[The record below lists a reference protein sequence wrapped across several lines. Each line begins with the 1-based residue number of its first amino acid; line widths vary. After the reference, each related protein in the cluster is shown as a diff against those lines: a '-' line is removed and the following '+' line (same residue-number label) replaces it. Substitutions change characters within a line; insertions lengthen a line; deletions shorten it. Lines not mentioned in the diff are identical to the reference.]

1 MSKFAYKGVD
11 LSPFLKILRIERTI
25 GNERNIVTDDAPRIG
40 VNVQDVTFG
49 AKTIKV
55 TVCLA
60 SRDISAQH
68 FVDTV
73 EFPSVD
79 ETNLNK
85 LREKVT
91 SLLHA
96 EDEYRLEL
104 PDEPDRYYMAIP
116 KGDIELKGISDW
128 YDETMIEFFVP
139 DGVAHSVDYKK
150 FENPTVGNDRLTFN
164 LNNRGTVDTYPII
177 TVKHN
182 AENGYIGLVNT
193 VGALELGNREEADTE
208 TYKRSEILFDYVSNN
223 GIVKG
228 FAQGQ
233 KNTAILND
241 LSQSLDTQLYIKN
254 EFGRPHLTMG
264 NRGNGSRPHHAGSVT
279 WEIPLDSSSDR
290 GALNEYIW
298 WRQIFWAGSV
308 MQKGFIKLTVSD
320 TEGRFLYGVETFK
333 RGNGIDSE
341 FNVLVS
347 DGRSGYKI
355 LRSWP
360 FKCTHLDSDNPFNA
374 ERGWAD
380 ILRRDDMLQV
390 HWWGSYPQFY
400 VPEIKG
406 RKSAKIHVALGAL
419 GSHPHIHHM
428 YLDSIVYRKDFVTG
442 TVDVPN
448 RYPIGSNVV
457 IDSERDTV
465 SVDGLERINDI
476 VHGSKFLTIPPGK
489 STLEVFCS
497 SWIRNQPTIKIEFEE
512 RYL

>member
-1 MSKFAYKGVD
+1 MSRFTYKGVD

-25 GNERNIVTDDAPRIG
+25 GNERNIVTDDAPKIG

-55 TVCLA
+55 TVSLA
-60 SRDISAQH
+60 SRDISAQQ

-128 YDETMIEFFVP
+128 YDETVIEFFVP
-139 DGVAHSVDYKK
+139 DGVSHSVSYKK
-150 FENPTVGNDRLTFN
+150 FDAPTVGSDRLTFT
-164 LNNRGTVDTYPII
+164 LTNNGTVNAPPII

-193 VGALELGNREEADTE
+193 SGALELGNREEADTE
-208 TYKRSEILFDYVSNN
+208 TVKQSEILFDYVSSD

-228 FAQGQ
+228 LAQGQ
-233 KNTAILND
+233 RNTAILND
-241 LSQSLDTQLYIKN
+241 LSQNLNGTLSRIDTW
-254 EFGRPHLTMG
+254 GRPHVFLSE
-264 NRGNGSRPHHAGSVT
+264 RGSGSRPNHAGSLT

-320 TEGRFLYGVETFK
+320 TEGRFLYGVETIK
-333 RGNGIDSE
+333 RSNGIDAE
-341 FNVLVS
+341 FNLLVS
-347 DGRSGYKI
+347 DGRSGYSIQK
-355 LRSWP
+355 SWP

-374 ERGWAD
+374 DRGWAD

-390 HWWGSYPQFY
+390 HWWGSYLQYHFPD
-400 VPEIKG
+400 IKG
-406 RKSAKIHVALGAL
+406 RKSAKVHVALGAFGNQPL
-419 GSHPHIHHM
+419 VHHM
-428 YLDSIVYRKDFVTG
+428 YLDSIVYRKDFVSTIK
-442 TVDVPN
+442 DIPN

-497 SWIRNQPTIKIEFEE
+497 SWIRNQPTIKVEFEE

>member
-1 MSKFAYKGVD
+1 MTNLSVVFNGYD
-11 LSPFLKILRIERTI
+11 LSQVMRITDIKRSI
-25 GNERNIVTDDAPRIG
+25 GNSRSVSTNDAPAIG
-40 VNVQDVTFG
+40 VNVHDIKIG
-49 AKTIKV
+49 PKTIKV
-55 TVCLA
+55 GFTLKGINLESVKHELA
-60 SRDISAQH
+60 GVFR
-68 FVDTV
+68 T
-73 EFPSVD
+73 D
-79 ETNLNK
+79 E
-85 LREKVT
+85 V
-91 SLLHA
+91 A
-96 EDEYRLEL
+96 RLTFS
-104 PDEPDRYYMAIP
+104 DEPDKYYLALVTGEIEP
-116 KGDIELKGISDW
+116 DNIRSWYQKGE
-128 YDETMIEFFVP
+128 IEFLIP
-139 DGVAHSVDYKK
+139 DGVAHSTAYKR
-150 FENPTVGNDRLTFN
+150 FDNPREENGKLVFDLVNNGN
-164 LNNRGTVDTYPII
+164 VPAPPII

-182 AENGYIGLVNT
+182 SENGYIGIVNLNT
-193 VGALELGNREEADTE
+193 ALEIGDKEEADTE
-208 TYKRSEILFDYVSNN
+208 TYKRSEIYVSNN

-254 EFGRPHLTMG
+254 EFGRPHLAM
-264 NRGNGSRPHHAGSVT
+264 GSRGAGSGPHHAGSIT

-333 RGNGIDSE
+333 RGNGVDSE
-341 FNVLVS
+341 FNLLVS

-448 RYPIGSNVV
+448 RFQIGSTVV
-457 IDSERDTV
+457 LDVEKDLVTIDGLPANHQV
-465 SVDGLERINDI
+465 VDGSGWDL
-476 VHGSKFLTIPPGK
+476 VIPPGK
-489 STLEVFCS
+489 SKLEILLS
-497 SWIRNQPTIKIEFEE
+497 SFIQKTPTVSVNIEE
-512 RYL
+512 RHL

>member
-1 MSKFAYKGVD
+1 MTNLSVVFNGYD
-11 LSPFLKILRIERTI
+11 LSQVMRITDIKRSI
-25 GNERNIVTDDAPRIG
+25 GNSRSVSTNDAPAIG
-40 VNVQDVTFG
+40 VNVHDIKIG
-49 AKTIKV
+49 PKTIKV
-55 TVCLA
+55 GFTLKGINLESVKHELA
-60 SRDISAQH
+60 GVFR
-68 FVDTV
+68 T
-73 EFPSVD
+73 D
-79 ETNLNK
+79 E
-85 LREKVT
+85 V
-91 SLLHA
+91 A
-96 EDEYRLEL
+96 RLTFS
-104 PDEPDRYYMAIP
+104 DEPDKYYLALVTGEIEP
-116 KGDIELKGISDW
+116 DNIRSWYQKGE
-128 YDETMIEFFVP
+128 IEFLIP
-139 DGVAHSVDYKK
+139 DGVAHSTAYKR
-150 FENPTVGNDRLTFN
+150 FDNPREENGKLVFDLVNNGN
-164 LNNRGTVDTYPII
+164 VPAPPII
-177 TVKHN
+177 TIKHN
-182 AENGYIGLVNT
+182 SENGYIGIINQNN
-193 VGALELGNREEADTE
+193 ALEIGDREEADTE
-208 TYKRSEILFDYVSNN
+208 VYKRSEILFDYVSDN

-254 EFGRPHLTMG
+254 EFGRPHLAM
-264 NRGNGSRPHHAGSVT
+264 GSRGAGSGPHHAGSIT

-290 GALNEYIW
+290 GALNEYLW

-341 FNVLVS
+341 FNLLVS

-442 TVDVPN
+442 ITDIPN
-448 RYPIGSNVV
+448 RFQIGSTVV
-457 IDSERDTV
+457 LDVEKDLVTIDGLPANYQV
-465 SVDGLERINDI
+465 VDGSGWDL
-476 VHGSKFLTIPPGK
+476 VIPPGK
-489 STLEVFCS
+489 SKLEILLS
-497 SWIRNQPTIKIEFEE
+497 SFIQKTPTVSVNIEE
-512 RYL
+512 RHL

>member
-1 MSKFAYKGVD
+1 MTNLSVVFNGYD
-11 LSPFLKILRIERTI
+11 LSQVMRITDIKRSI
-25 GNERNIVTDDAPRIG
+25 GNSRSVSTNDAPAIG
-40 VNVQDVTFG
+40 VNVHEIKIG
-49 AKTIKV
+49 PKTIKV
-55 TVCLA
+55 GFTLKG
-60 SRDISAQH
+60 
-68 FVDTV
+68 
-73 EFPSVD
+73 
-79 ETNLNK
+79 TNLESVK
-85 LREKVT
+85 HELAGVFRT
-91 SLLHA
+91 
-96 EDEYRLEL
+96 DEVARLTFS
-104 PDEPDRYYMAIP
+104 DEPDKYYLALVIGEIEP
-116 KGDIELKGISDW
+116 DNVRSWYQKGE
-128 YDETMIEFFVP
+128 IEFLIP
-139 DGVAHSVDYKK
+139 DGVAHSTAYKR
-150 FENPTVGNDRLTFN
+150 FDNPREENGKLVFDLVNNGN
-164 LNNRGTVDTYPII
+164 VPAPPII
-177 TVKHN
+177 TIKHN
-182 AENGYIGLVNT
+182 SENGYIGIINQNN
-193 VGALELGNREEADTE
+193 ALEIGDREEADTE
-208 TYKRSEILFDYVSNN
+208 TYKRSEILFDYVSDN

-254 EFGRPHLTMG
+254 EFGRPHLAM
-264 NRGNGSRPHHAGSVT
+264 GSRGAGSGPHHAGSIT

-333 RGNGIDSE
+333 RGNGVDSE
-341 FNVLVS
+341 FNLLVS

-448 RYPIGSNVV
+448 RFQIGSTVV
-457 IDSERDTV
+457 LDVEKDLVTIDGLPANHQV
-465 SVDGLERINDI
+465 VDGSGWN
-476 VHGSKFLTIPPGK
+476 LTIPPGK
-489 STLEVFCS
+489 SQLEILLS
-497 SWIRNQPTIKIEFEE
+497 SFIQKTPTVSVNIEE
-512 RYL
+512 RHL

>member
-1 MSKFAYKGVD
+1 MTNLSVVFNGYD
-11 LSPFLKILRIERTI
+11 LSQVMRITDIKRPI
-25 GNERNIVTDDAPRIG
+25 GNSRSVSTNDAPAIG
-40 VNVQDVTFG
+40 VNVHDIKIG
-49 AKTIKV
+49 PKTIKV
-55 TVCLA
+55 GFTLKG
-60 SRDISAQH
+60 
-68 FVDTV
+68 
-73 EFPSVD
+73 
-79 ETNLNK
+79 TNLESVK
-85 LREKVT
+85 HELAGVFRT
-91 SLLHA
+91 
-96 EDEYRLEL
+96 DEVARLIFS
-104 PDEPDRYYMAIP
+104 DEPDKYYLALVTGEIEP
-116 KGDIELKGISDW
+116 DNIRSWYQKGE
-128 YDETMIEFFVP
+128 IEFLIP
-139 DGVAHSVDYKK
+139 DGVAHSTAYKR
-150 FENPTVGNDRLTFN
+150 FDNPREENGKLVFDLVNNGN
-164 LNNRGTVDTYPII
+164 VPAPPII

-182 AENGYIGLVNT
+182 SENGYIGIVNLNT
-193 VGALELGNREEADTE
+193 ALEIGDREEADTE

-254 EFGRPHLTMG
+254 EFGRPHLAMG
-264 NRGNGSRPHHAGSVT
+264 SRGAGSRPHHAGSIT

-333 RGNGIDSE
+333 RGNGVDSE
-341 FNVLVS
+341 FNLLVS

-448 RYPIGSNVV
+448 RFQIGSTVV
-457 IDSERDTV
+457 LDVEKDLVTIDRLSANHQV
-465 SVDGLERINDI
+465 VDGSGWDL
-476 VHGSKFLTIPPGK
+476 VIPPGK
-489 STLEVFCS
+489 SQLEILLS
-497 SWIRNQPTIKIEFEE
+497 SFIQNTPTVSVNIEE
-512 RYL
+512 RHL

>member
-1 MSKFAYKGVD
+1 MSRFTYKGVD

-25 GNERNIVTDDAPRIG
+25 GNERNIVADDAPKIG

-55 TVCLA
+55 TVSLA
-60 SRDISAQH
+60 SRDISAQG
-68 FVDTV
+68 FVDTIEYPV
-73 EFPSVD
+73 VPTD
-79 ETNLNK
+79 NLNN
-85 LREKVT
+85 LREQIT

-96 EDEYRLEL
+96 ESGHRLEL
-104 PDEPDRYYMAIP
+104 PDEPDRYYIAIP

-128 YDETMIEFFVP
+128 YDETVIEFFVP
-139 DGVAHSVDYKK
+139 DGISHSVTYKK
-150 FENPTVGNDRLTFN
+150 FDAPTVGSDRLTFN
-164 LNNRGTVDTYPII
+164 LTNNGTVNAHPII

-193 VGALELGNREEADTE
+193 SGALELGNREEADTE
-208 TYKRSEILFDYVSNN
+208 TVKQSEILFDYVSNN
-223 GIVKG
+223 GIIKG
-228 FAQGQ
+228 LAQGV

-241 LSQSLDTQLYIKN
+241 LSQSLDTQLYIRS
-254 EFGRPHLTMG
+254 EFGRPHLALG
-264 NRGNGSRPHHAGSVT
+264 PRGSGSRPNHAGSLT

-308 MQKGFIKLTVSD
+308 LQKGFIKLTVSD
-320 TEGRFLYGVETFK
+320 TEGRFLYGVETIK
-333 RGNGIDSE
+333 RSNGVDTE
-341 FNVLVS
+341 FNLFVS

-355 LRSWP
+355 LKSWM

-374 ERGWAD
+374 DRGWAD

-406 RKSAKIHVALGAL
+406 RKSAKVHVALGTF
-419 GSHPHIHHM
+419 GSSPHVHHL
-428 YLDSIVYRKDFVTG
+428 YVDSIVYRKDFVST
-442 TVDVPN
+442 TKDIPN
-448 RYPIGSNVV
+448 RYPIGSNIV
-457 IDSERDTV
+457 IDSERDMV
-465 SVDGLERINDI
+465 LVDNLKRINDI
-476 VHGSKFLTIPPGK
+476 VHGSNFLTIPPGN

-497 SWIRNQPTIKIEFEE
+497 SWIRTQPSIKVEFEE